1 MANTSIRALQVIKAM
16 RGKTF
21 SGISV
26 KELADSLNTSS
37 TNVCRT
43 LDDLVSEGFAEK
55 RPDGRY
61 QLSVAM
67 LQIAT
72 SHTDETQRLQRRIEE
87 YNQRIGVAN

>member
-1 MANTSIRALQVIKAM
+1 MANTATRALQVIKAM

-37 TNVCRT
+37 VNVCRT

-61 QLSVAM
+61 QLSIAM
-67 LQIAT
+67 LQIAN